1 MTTRTMTGM
10 FNSHAD
16 TERTAQQA
24 VGQLGVKRAMVR
36 TSPEARATGA
46 GRNASQPYRETG
58 VLASIRNLLLPDEDR
73 HAYAKWMRRGGVLV
87 SEQVGQNQ
95 ADQAADILEGAG
107 AVRGSA
113 PCERAAANLSA
124 KVSKTR

>member
-10 FNSHAD
+10 FNSHAH
-16 TERTAQQA
+16 TERAAQRA
-24 VGQLGVKRAMVR
+24 MGQFGVKHSMVR

-46 GRNASQPYRETG
+46 GCNASQPCRKTG
-58 VLASIRNLLLPDEDR
+58 VLASIRNLLLPDDHR
-73 HAYAKWMRRGGVLV
+73 HAYAKEMRRGGVLV
-87 SEQVGQNQ
+87 SAQIGHSQ

-113 PCERAAANLSA
+113 PCERATANLSA